1 MEFKQREDNRTARG
15 NMIRDSERIARDRIY
30 TCEICSKDVSY
41 KVAYDQAYFDSPD
54 GTWNI
59 PILKMAA
66 FNSHPLIEN
75 GDVVFNAKVP
85 FVTCSNECRIKWLHK
100 YWYTSGILRDCVT
113 KWCVPIPSK
122 LTLVINFDDFKND
135 RTDAAGVSN
144 RTKMEYLEQ
153 KLDGNKGFYLYGDSG
168 CGKSTLAAWLARYYV
183 VEECAVTWITYNDLQ
198 EALDSKNANAALAA
212 FVYQNVREE
221 YGKVVSK
228 GKAWDVVVIDDISND
243 FAPGSD
249 QQKRLKRLFS
259 QWYDE
264 DCRLILTSNVDIK
277 TLSTAISP
285 MVESRLT
292 ETVIECGLPKIDYRK
307 N

>member
-1 MEFKQREDNRTARG
+1 
-15 NMIRDSERIARDRIY
+15 
-30 TCEICSKDVSY
+30 
-41 KVAYDQAYFDSPD
+41 
-54 GTWNI
+54 
-59 PILKMAA
+59 
-66 FNSHPLIEN
+66 
-75 GDVVFNAKVP
+75 
-85 FVTCSNECRIKWLHK
+85 
-100 YWYTSGILRDCVT
+100 
-113 KWCVPIPSK
+113 
-122 LTLVINFDDFKND
+122 
-135 RTDAAGVSN
+135 
-144 RTKMEYLEQ
+144 
-153 KLDGNKGFYLYGDSG
+153 
-168 CGKSTLAAWLARYYV
+168 
-183 VEECAVTWITYNDLQ
+183 
-198 EALDSKNANAALAA
+198 
-212 FVYQNVREE
+212 VYQNVREE